1 MEESETIASTTHTHT
16 HEPTLTHGITNFP
29 TRSDPVVKPTI
40 SPAMPRARDVFIARR
55 MARPILVLLAQITV
69 RPGVAVMALVVRA
82 LGRHAAGRARP
93 ADLTDA
99 RAVQTRAPASSTP
112 IVSAMTC

>member
-16 HEPTLTHGITNFP
+16 RAHTY
-29 TRSDPVVKPTI
+29 TRHHQLPNKIRSSVKPTI

-55 MARPILVLLAQITV
+55 LARPVLVLLARITV
-69 RPGVAVMALVVRA
+69 WPGVAVMALVVRA

-99 RAVQTRAPASSTP
+99 RAVHTRAPASSTP
-112 IVSAMTC
+112 IVSTMTD